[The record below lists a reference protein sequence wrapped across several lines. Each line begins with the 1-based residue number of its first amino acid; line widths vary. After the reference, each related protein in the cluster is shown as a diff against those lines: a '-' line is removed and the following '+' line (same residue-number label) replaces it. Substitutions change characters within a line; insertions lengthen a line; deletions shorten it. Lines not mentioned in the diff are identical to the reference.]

1 MSRRVS
7 LRIRYD
13 PRSGLVLV
21 SALALLVAS
30 LVAYPAWG
38 QRMAAASGQEAFVIP
53 PTTMRPY
60 YLTKDPVSNAAQALT
75 ACAVGYHMASLWEIL
90 DPSRLTYNT
99 ALGAAQDDSG
109 QGPPSFLGGL
119 VRTGYGSDNGTTPG
133 QANCNAWTSNN
144 PSHYGTYVQLPR
156 NWSVGSEDLNVWEVG
171 ITFCSTP
178 VRVWCVGDHV
188 IYLPLILRDYGS

>member
-1 MSRRVS
+1 MSRRVN

-38 QRMAAASGQEAFVIP
+38 DPRALVVPS
-53 PTTMRPY
+53 TTMRPY
-60 YLTKDPVSNAAQALT
+60 YLTKNPVSNAAQALT

-99 ALGAAQDDSG
+99 ALGAARDDSG

-156 NWSVGSEDLNVWEVG
+156 SWSAGSGDTHVWEAG
-171 ITFCSTP
+171 ITFCSAP
-178 VRVWCVGDHV
+178 ARVWCVADHL

>member
-1 MSRRVS
+1 VSRRVS

-21 SALALLVAS
+21 PALALLVVS

-38 QRMAAASGQEAFVIP
+38 DPRALVVPS
-53 PTTMRPY
+53 TTMRPY
-60 YLTKDPVSNAAQALT
+60 YLTKNPVSNASQALT

-90 DPSRLTYNT
+90 DPSQLKYNT
-99 ALGAAQDDSG
+99 ALGAGRDDSG

-119 VRTGYGSDNGTTPG
+119 VRTGYGSDDGTTPG
-133 QANCNAWTSNN
+133 QANCNVWTSNN

-156 NWSVGSEDLNVWEVG
+156 SWSAGSGDTHVWEAG
-171 ITFCSTP
+171 ITFCSAPT
-178 VRVWCVGDHV
+178 RVWCVADHV

>member
-7 LRIRYD
+7 LRIHYD

-21 SALALLVAS
+21 SALALLVVS

-38 QRMAAASGQEAFVIP
+38 DPRPLVVPS
-53 PTTMRPY
+53 TTMRQY
-60 YLTKDPVSNAAQALT
+60 YLTKNPVSNATQALT
-75 ACAVGYHMASLWEIL
+75 ACAVGYHMAAVWEIL
-90 DPSRLTYNT
+90 DPSRLKYNT
-99 ALGAAQDDSG
+99 ALGAARDDSG

-119 VRTGYGSDNGTTPG
+119 VRTGYGSDDGTTPG

-156 NWSVGSEDLNVWEVG
+156 SWSAGSGDTHVWEAG
-171 ITFCSTP
+171 ITFCSAP
-178 VRVWCVGDHV
+178 ARVWCVADHV
-188 IYLPLILRDYGS
+188 IYLPLILRDYGP